1 MYTEDDQYNGLLY
14 RKLILKLLLILAVL
28 ILVIWLVPKFISY
41 RPSNKKNTLNIKEEN
56 INHDQTSENFSK
68 LKAASLLYYKENK
81 LPKEKND
88 IESVTLKELQEEKL
102 IAELN
107 DSTGKSCDSKKSY
120 VKLTKVEN
128 DDYLL
133 KIYLRCN
140 EKTDYQLAHVG
151 KYSYC
156 TNTICEKD
164 QNKKNEKEPEN
175 KEEDKPQIVNNTE
188 SNEINEQTENVNQP
202 QSSNSNPIRLSNFTE
217 WSPYI
222 RTSCTSEE
230 VICSPTDLTCLTEV
244 RLKKQTEKVGKYI
257 KEYHTSSLV
266 LNKKA
271 VIKTKACQNYNYIII
286 QGKIYKTLGNYE
298 EIFLLNNKQST
309 SNWSYKGIISTST
322 TPNFGSNK
330 YYKFIG
336 ADFKDCKETC
346 TTNPSYYYDVYEYT
360 KPIIKTNSTTEDC
373 NRVIEKSI
381 NVYQV
386 VKKLET
392 ARREEPLYATACYQS
407 TRTRKKI
414 N

>member
-1 MYTEDDQYNGLLY
+1 MYTEDYQYNGFFF
-14 RKLILKLLLILAVL
+14 RKIVLKLLLILTIIL
-28 ILVIWLVPKFISY
+28 LVIWIIPKFTSY
-41 RPSNKKNTLNIKEEN
+41 KPSNKKKTINIKEEN
-56 INHDQTSENFSK
+56 INNSTISENFSK

-88 IESVTLKELQEEKL
+88 IELVTLKELQKEKL
-102 IAELN
+102 ITELI
-107 DSTGKSCDSKKSY
+107 DSNGRTCDSKKSY
-120 VKLTKVEN
+120 VKLTKIED

-133 KIYLRCN
+133 KIYLSCN

-156 TNTICEKD
+156 TSTICEKD
-164 QNKKNEKEPEN
+164 QNKKNEKEQEKEENLPQLVNN
-175 KEEDKPQIVNNTE
+175 KEFE
-188 SNEINEQTENVNQP
+188 EINEQVEKDS
-202 QSSNSNPIRLSNFTE
+202 QSQSTSPTPVKLSNFTE
-217 WSPYI
+217 WSSYE
-222 RTSCTSEE
+222 RTSCTSTE
-230 VICSPTDLTCLTEV
+230 VICNPSDLSCLTEV
-244 RLKKQTEKVGKYI
+244 RIKKQTEKVGKYI

-266 LNKKA
+266 LSKRA
-271 VIKTKACQNYNYIII
+271 IVKTKACHNYNYIII

-298 EIFLLNNKQST
+298 EILSLNNRQST
-309 SNWSYKGIISTST
+309 SNWSYKGTISTSV

-360 KPIIKTNSTTEDC
+360 KPIIKTNSTMENC
-373 NRVIEKSI
+373 NSIIEKNI

-407 TRTRKKI
+407 KRIRRKV